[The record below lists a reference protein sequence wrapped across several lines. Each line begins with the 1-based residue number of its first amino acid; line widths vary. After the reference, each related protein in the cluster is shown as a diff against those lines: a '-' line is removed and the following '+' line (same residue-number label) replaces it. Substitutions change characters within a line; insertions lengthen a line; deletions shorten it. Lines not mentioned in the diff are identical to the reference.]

1 MNPSI
6 RRRLLVILLPAI
18 AFAWLV
24 SAITSYFDS
33 LYEQG
38 RVFDA
43 QLAQAAK
50 VLMLLAI
57 HEYEENALT
66 PSMDALKQALNDQ
79 RAALVSHPYEN
90 RLIFQVWQL
99 PGRQMVLHSEHAPL
113 LPLAEK
119 LYGYTDTR
127 IGDELWR
134 VFTITNEEFK
144 IRVDVAENYS
154 GREELARIIAIR
166 VMIPLFVVIPILAL
180 VLWFAVGRALFPLRR
195 LALEVKRRKPTHL
208 DPVNAYDAP
217 VEITPVMESLNTL
230 FERLQRTFDN
240 ERRFTADAAHELRT
254 PLAGIKIQ
262 AQVVLRDKNEQRR
275 RQAAQ
280 HLISAVDRT
289 SRLVEQLL
297 TLARLDPETGIVD
310 PRSVRLGKLAAEV
323 IADLASLAFEKRI
336 DISMTDECNREL
348 IVHQDAMSILIRNLV
363 DNALRYTPRGGIVE
377 VAIKEQ
383 GDQVVLS
390 VIDSGPGIPDEE
402 RPRVLERFYRLTQAG
417 VGSGLGLSIVQR
429 IAQLHRGTM
438 ELRTSRYGGLQID
451 VTFPLA
457 PPPK

>member
-57 HEYEENALT
+57 HEYEENALM
-66 PSMDALKQALNDQ
+66 PSKGALKQALNDE
-79 RAALVSHPYEN
+79 RAAQVSHPYEN

-99 PGRQMVLHSEHAPL
+99 PAKQLVLHSEHAPI
-113 LPLAEK
+113 LPLSEK
-119 LYGYTDTR
+119 LYGYSDTSF
-127 IGDELWR
+127 GNDLWR
-134 VFTITNEEFK
+134 VFTITNEEYK
-144 IRVDVAENYS
+144 IRVDVAENYA

-166 VMIPLFVVIPILAL
+166 VLIPLFVVIPILAL

-195 LALEVKRRKPTHL
+195 LALEVKRRKPAHL
-208 DPVNAYDAP
+208 DPVNAHDAP
-217 VEITPVMESLNTL
+217 VEITPLVESLNTL
-230 FERLQRTFDN
+230 FERLQNTFQN

-254 PLAGIKIQ
+254 PLAGIKTQ
-262 AQVVLRDKNEQRR
+262 AQVALRDRNEQHRR
-275 RQAAQ
+275 KALQ
-280 HLISAVDRT
+280 HLIIGVDRT

-310 PRSVRLGKLAAEV
+310 PKSVRLGKLASEV
-323 IADLASLAFEKRI
+323 IADLAPLAFEKRI
-336 DISMTDECNREL
+336 DISMTDQCHKEL
-348 IVHQDAMSILIRNLV
+348 VMHEDAMSILIRNLV
-363 DNALRYTPRGGIVE
+363 DNALRYTPQGGIVE
-377 VAIKEQ
+377 VSIKEQ
-383 GDQVVLS
+383 GDDVVLS
-390 VIDSGPGIPDEE
+390 VADNGPGIPEEE
-402 RPRVLERFYRLTQAG
+402 RPKVLERFYRLTQTG
-417 VGSGLGLSIVQR
+417 VGSGLGLSIVLR
-429 IAQLHRGTM
+429 IAQLHRATM
-438 ELRTSRYGGLQID
+438 NLQASRYGGLQID
-451 VTFPLA
+451 VTFPLT
-457 PPPK
+457 PPPR